1 MPESNINLSEEA
13 LVITDE
19 KAIIV
24 DINIRAEKLFGYV
37 REELIGKSIEILI
50 PDRFREQHSAKRHNY
65 QGSPSERTMGLAG
78 GIYGKHKDGSEFAVE
93 ISLGPKQMMNGFFIT
108 ASIKEIKKKV

>member
-1 MPESNINLSEEA
+1 MTENNINLSKDA

-24 DINIRAEKLFGYV
+24 DVNIRTEKLFGYV

-50 PDRFREQHSAKRHNY
+50 PDRFRKQHSANRHNY
-65 QGSPSERTMGLAG
+65 QRSPSERTMGMTG
-78 GIYGKHKDGSEFAVE
+78 GIHGKHKDGSEFAVE
-93 ISLGPKQMMNGFFIT
+93 ISLKPKQMMNGFFIT
-108 ASIKEIKKKV
+108 AAIKEIKK